1 MFITCLPWD
10 IKAPREQGVCSPRAG
25 CELFCSH
32 GGPGPG
38 TLRKHG
44 LLDTGPRVSLQWPRR
59 HTGSCPR
66 RPFQVRAVPLPSVPS
81 STSSA
86 AAQLCAWRASRVRVR
101 GLKRLRLFQTRSLLR
116 VEAGDD
122 HTPSAPPDEPP
133 APLGRFPREQWPWHR
148 SRDTPST
155 FLWPPLPSC
164 EPCCL
169 QACGGRSMLQPAFAG
184 LDSRPPVVMQEG
196 PCLSG
201 GRAPGTIELHTLRRT
216 RKGPRAVI
224 TLSTTW
230 AVLGASDP
238 AGHHPGGSDC

>member
-1 MFITCLPWD
+1 MRALLL
-10 IKAPREQGVCSPRAG
+10 ARRPRA
-25 CELFCSH
+25 
-32 GGPGPG
+32 
-38 TLRKHG
+38 
-44 LLDTGPRVSLQWPRR
+44 W
-59 HTGSCPR
+59 HT
-66 RPFQVRAVPLPSVPS
+66 QEIWAVRYG
-81 STSSA
+81 STSISA
-86 AAQLCAWRASRVRVR
+86 VASTPHWLVSPQTVSGACGALAFGPLQHQQGSRPAVRLA
-101 GLKRLRLFQTRSLLR
+101 GLTGKSARTFRLRLFQTRSLLR

-155 FLWPPLPSC
+155 FHWPPLPSC

-169 QACGGRSMLQPAFAG
+169 QACGGRSMLQPAFAA
-184 LDSRPPVVMQEG
+184 LDGRPPVVMQEG

-201 GRAPGTIELHTLRRT
+201 GRAPGTIKPHTLRRT